1 MVAIQQFIG
10 EILKCISNIC
20 RLLVFWGPVPVQTYA
35 LLASCGVIKLHAV
48 VVSFFYGG
56 MNIVQ
61 AVEYKVCY
69 ILSTSLNLLGLA
81 FP

>member
-10 EILKCISNIC
+10 EILKCVSNIC
-20 RLLVFWGPVPVQTYA
+20 RLLVFLGPVPLQTYA
-35 LLASCGVIKLHAV
+35 LLASYGMYKLHY

-61 AVEYKVCY
+61 AVEYKVHY
-69 ILSTSLNLLGLA
+69 IISTSLNLRGQA

>member
-1 MVAIQQFIG
+1 MVAIQQFTG
-10 EILKCISNIC
+10 EILKCVSNIC
-20 RLLVFWGPVPVQTYA
+20 RLLVFLGPVPVQTYA
-35 LLASCGVIKLHAV
+35 LLASCGVYKLQS

-69 ILSTSLNLLGLA
+69 IISASLNLHGQA

>member
-20 RLLVFWGPVPVQTYA
+20 RLLVFLGPVPVQTYA
-35 LLASCGVIKLHAV
+35 LLISYDMIKLNV
-48 VVSFFYGG
+48 VVSFFCGG

-61 AVEYKVCY
+61 AVEYLVCY
-69 ILSTSLNLLGLA
+69 IFSTSLNLLGQA